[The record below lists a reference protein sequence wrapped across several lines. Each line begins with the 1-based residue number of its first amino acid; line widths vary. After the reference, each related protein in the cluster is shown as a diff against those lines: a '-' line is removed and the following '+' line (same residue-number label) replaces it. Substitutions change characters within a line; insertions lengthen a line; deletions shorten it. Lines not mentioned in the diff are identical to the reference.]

1 MARGDLSLFI
11 LNFMNVVASDQ
22 SNKVLIFSTA
32 YLPLIGGAELAVK
45 NITDGI
51 VEYQFDL
58 ITAKINSELSSF
70 EQVGN
75 VNVYR
80 LGFGTG
86 LDKLLL
92 PILGP
97 IKAIVLNKKNNYRI
111 VWSIM
116 ASYGGLAGLL
126 YKILTPKVKFL
137 LTLQEGDDLSCI
149 KRRVG
154 IFYFIFR
161 RIFVQADYIQ
171 VISNYLSD
179 WAKVVGA
186 KCPIEVVPNG
196 VDLAIFRPKW
206 QIENLTKKIIIT
218 VSRLVEK
225 NGVAFLIE
233 AMKDIDGE
241 LWIIGD
247 GQLRGELEK
256 LAQEFKLENRV
267 KFFGSKE
274 SEMVAELLSQASVF
288 VRPSLSEGL
297 GNAFLEAMAVGVPT
311 VGTSIGGIVD
321 FLIDGQTGWICQ
333 VKSGTSIA
341 STLNKILD
349 PRGQD
354 QVAEVVSNAKKMVTE
369 KYDWQKISGCM
380 LLIFEKLKS

>member
-1 MARGDLSLFI
+1 M
-11 LNFMNVVASDQ
+11 
-22 SNKVLIFSTA
+22 
-32 YLPLIGGAELAVK
+32 
-45 NITDGI
+45 
-51 VEYQFDL
+51 
-58 ITAKINSELSSF
+58 
-70 EQVGN
+70 
-75 VNVYR
+75 
-80 LGFGTG
+80 
-86 LDKLLL
+86 
-92 PILGP
+92 
-97 IKAIVLNKKNNYRI
+97 
-111 VWSIM
+111 
-116 ASYGGLAGLL
+116 
-126 YKILTPKVKFL
+126 
-137 LTLQEGDDLSCI
+137 
-149 KRRVG
+149 
-154 IFYFIFR
+154 
-161 RIFVQADYIQ
+161 QADYIQ